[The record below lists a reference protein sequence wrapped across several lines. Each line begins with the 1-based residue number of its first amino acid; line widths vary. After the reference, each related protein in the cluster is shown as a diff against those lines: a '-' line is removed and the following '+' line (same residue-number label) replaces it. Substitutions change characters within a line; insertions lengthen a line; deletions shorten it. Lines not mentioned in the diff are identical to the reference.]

1 MKHFPRRIF
10 RVRFGISSRAWSIRG
25 VNEMSLLRY
34 LKPYDGLSDPRGS
47 LSTTMSRGD
56 SCSQPRSPEELNAT
70 KKCGQYKKYS
80 PAQRS
85 AIGRYSSVHG
95 AAATAK
101 HFSKLW
107 GCKLNDR
114 TVNSIKKAYLD
125 ELVISRALGMHGIY
139 CPQPSKL
146 WEACNL
152 SNQTTNWLLSNG
164 NTTRAL

>member
-1 MKHFPRRIF
+1 M
-10 RVRFGISSRAWSIRG
+10 
-25 VNEMSLLRY
+25 LRPFSW
-34 LKPYDGLSDPRGS
+34 LHWDEV
-47 LSTTMSRGD
+47 LSTAHLYNLEKSERK
-56 SCSQPRSPEELNAT
+56 A
-70 KKCGQYKKYS
+70 KKRGQYKKYS

-85 AIGRYSSVHG
+85 DNGRYSSVHG

-107 GCKLNDR
+107 GCKLNDS

-125 ELVISRALGMHGIY
+125 ELVISRAFGMHGIY
-139 CPQPSKL
+139 YPQPSKL

-152 SNQTTNWLLSNG
+152 SNQTTNWLFRLLSNG